1 MIEDVRCKLLTHVGS
16 IELQAQLDNDPIIL
30 PSIILQEFE
39 EHTQMICLD
48 IYANYVCQ
56 KLVSYLSSRQ
66 LFRFI
71 EIISCDFELI
81 ATSIPGSCVISSLMV
96 VLINDD
102 WCKTSLLKLFEV
114 SICRLICDP
123 QGSHLLQLAINL
135 FEAKD
140 VKFIH
145 QTVKENFFLVATDRF
160 GCCLIKKIIE
170 KTDFIFQLVLD
181 NLYELSNVNI
191 ENLMKNILIF
201 RINLVIILFNI
212 ISNCKRQQNV
222 MKLLTNCYRNLNNY
236 QNKSMARTY

>member
-16 IELQAQLDNDPIIL
+16 IELQAQLDKDPIIL

-39 EHTQMICLD
+39 ENTQMICLD
-48 IYANYVCQ
+48 IYGNYVCQ

-71 EIISCDFELI
+71 ESISSDFELI
-81 ATSIPGSCVISSLMV
+81 STSIPGSCVISSLMI

-102 WCKTSLLKLFEV
+102 WCKPRLLKLFEV
-114 SICRLICDP
+114 AICQLICDP

-135 FEAKD
+135 FEPED

-145 QTVKENFFLVATDRF
+145 KTVNEHFFLVATDRF

-170 KTDFIFQLVLD
+170 RIEDFIFKLVLE
-181 NLYELSNVNI
+181 NLSELSNVNS
-191 ENLMKNILIF
+191 F
-201 RINLVIILFNI
+201 
-212 ISNCKRQQNV
+212 
-222 MKLLTNCYRNLNNY
+222 
-236 QNKSMARTY
+236 